1 MRSRVW
7 AGPRASALP
16 RRSSTGSGWQAGPD
30 PDRPSAYEARMI
42 RPLAGQRPG
51 GQQDNE
57 ARLIARAKA
66 GDAAACERLSGAY
79 ADRLLMLLLRLVA
92 DRREA
97 ESVAQDAQLRAGR

>member
-42 RPLAGQRPG
+42 RPLAGPRAG
-51 GQQDNE
+51 DQQDNQ
-57 ARLIARAKA
+57 ARLIGRGKA
-66 GDAAACERLSGAY
+66 GDAAALERLAGAY
-79 ADRLLMLLLRLVA
+79 AHFPVLPPLKLVRY
-92 DRREA
+92 RREG
-97 ESVAQDAQLRAGR
+97 QDGA